1 MNRLR
6 KASGL
11 AMAAI
16 AIAGFSDAGH
26 ARAAPLLSVVA
37 PSPQPPRGAKAL
49 AMTQAT
55 AAAAIAPRLASLQTT
70 IAIIST
76 STTVPP
82 ADKTALLATLNADRS
97 GLTALGAKIRT
108 DTTGGQATADYRTV
122 FYAYRVFAL
131 AVPQAEY
138 VAAADAI
145 TGSALPTII
154 DVQGELESLLNGPDA
169 AKNSAS
175 VRSAMD
181 DLQAQISAVQVAT
194 AGLAPTVLAYRTG
207 DYNSNN
213 RLLTPWRLQLANA
226 RADLTAAIADLTTVE
241 SALR

>member
-16 AIAGFSDAGH
+16 AIAGISDAGRVH
-26 ARAAPLLSVVA
+26 AAPLPSVVA
-37 PSPQPPRGAKAL
+37 PFLQPPPGAKAL
-49 AMTQAT
+49 ALTQAT
-55 AAAAIAPRLASLQTT
+55 AAAAIAPRLASLQATV
-70 IAIIST
+70 AIIST
-76 STTVPP
+76 STTVLP

-97 GLTALGAKIRT
+97 GLTALGAKIRA
-108 DTTGGQATADYRTV
+108 DTTGGQATADYRAI
-122 FYAYRVFAL
+122 FYTYRVFAL

-138 VAAADAI
+138 VSAADAI

-154 DVQGELESLLNGPDA
+154 DVQGELESLLNGPGA

-175 VRSAMD
+175 VQAAMD

-194 AGLAPTVLAYRTG
+194 AGLTATVLAYRTG
-207 DYNSNN
+207 DYSNN
-213 RLLTPWRLQLANA
+213 NNLLTPWRLQLANA
-226 RADLTAAIADLTTVE
+226 RADLKAAIADLTTVE
-241 SALR
+241 TALR

>member
-16 AIAGFSDAGH
+16 VIAGISDAGRVQ
-26 ARAAPLLSVVA
+26 AVPLLSVVA
-37 PSPQPPRGAKAL
+37 QSPQPSRDAKAL
-49 AMTQAT
+49 ALTQAT

-70 IAIIST
+70 VAMIST
-76 STTVPP
+76 STTVLP

-97 GLTALGAKIRT
+97 GLTAVGAKIRA
-108 DTTGGQATADYRTV
+108 DTTSGQATADYRTI

-154 DVQGELESLLNGPDA
+154 EVQGELESLFNGPDA
-169 AKNSAS
+169 AKNSAT
-175 VRSAMD
+175 VQTAMD

-194 AGLAPTVLAYRTG
+194 AGLTPTVLAYRTG
-207 DYNSNN
+207 DYSNN
-213 RLLTPWRLQLANA
+213 NNLLTPWRLQLANA
-226 RADLTAAIADLTTVE
+226 RADLKAAIADLTTVE
-241 SALR
+241 SALQ

>member
-16 AIAGFSDAGH
+16 VVAGIADAG
-26 ARAAPLLSVVA
+26 RVQAAPLPSVVA
-37 PSPQPPRGAKAL
+37 QSPQPSREAKAL
-49 AMTQAT
+49 ALAQTT

-70 IAIIST
+70 VSMISI
-76 STTVPP
+76 STTVLP
-82 ADKTALLATLNADRS
+82 ADKTALLATLNADRA
-97 GLTALGAKIRT
+97 GLITVGAKIRADAT
-108 DTTGGQATADYRTV
+108 SGQATADYRTI

-131 AVPQAEY
+131 AIPQAEY

-145 TGSALPTII
+145 TGSALPTVV
-154 DVQGELESLLNGPDA
+154 DVQGELESLLNGADA

-175 VRSAMD
+175 VQSAMD

-194 AGLAPTVLAYRTG
+194 AGLTATVLAYRTG
-207 DYNSNN
+207 DYSNN
-213 RLLTPWRLQLANA
+213 NNLLTPWRLQLANA
-226 RADLTAAIADLTTVE
+226 EADLKAASADLTTVE
-241 SALR
+241 SALQ